1 MSCREYSAFHR
12 CSHCG
17 LTIIQSETSTVKK
30 ETLLEPLEETLL
42 EDTFTNDN
50 VDLEITQRYHS
61 GCEIIT
67 YALPAEYLGSR
78 IHLIISSPTEAQRPE
93 ERKDDVCASVLAALQ
108 HKLPTDGLNAKVP
121 LEKQMHLWQDRLKLR
136 RHELSMHRSTAGLHG
151 NKARLLTQM
160 YTANIGAAYKHSTQT
175 ETLPW
180 SEAPEAMLA
189 AGQLL
194 SERTQW
200 AVRSGHLQQSTS
212 SSSNPKAAVQ
222 SNSLFNELYPCLYLN
237 GMKVC
242 TQ

>member
-17 LTIIQSETSTVKK
+17 ITIIQSDTSTVKN
-30 ETLLEPLEETLL
+30 ETLLDPFEDTLL
-42 EDTFTNDN
+42 EDTFTNEN
-50 VDLEITQRYHS
+50 VDLEISRRYHS

-67 YALPAEYLGSR
+67 YALPAEFLGSR
-78 IHLIISSPTEAQRPE
+78 IHLIIPSSTEAQRPDE
-93 ERKDDVCASVLAALQ
+93 CKDDVCASVLAALQ
-108 HKLPTDGLNAKVP
+108 QRLPTDGLSAKVP
-121 LEKQMHLWQDRLKLR
+121 LEKQVDLWQKRLKLR
-136 RHELSMHRSTAGLHG
+136 RHELSMHRSTAGLYG

-200 AVRSGHLQQSTS
+200 AVRSEHLQQSTS

-242 TQ
+242 TR